1 MLKYRKRKIFINNL
15 QLMASVGAYD
25 DEKKHKQKIIVD
37 IEIYLTNE
45 SETQKDELYETQD
58 YSQFRK
64 IVHDIVN
71 SKHFQLLEILTNKV
85 HLEIIQNEFVIGAKI
100 KITQPDIFSD
110 CEVSYE
116 LSNI

>member
-15 QLMASVGAYD
+15 QLMASVGAYE
-25 DEKKHKQKIIVD
+25 DEKKHKQKIIID
-37 IEIYLTNE
+37 MEIYLTNE
-45 SETQKDELYETQD
+45 SETQKDELHETQD

-64 IVHDIVN
+64 IVNDIVN

-85 HLEIIQNEFVIGAKI
+85 HLEIIQSKFVIGAKI
-100 KITQPDIFSD
+100 KITKPDIFFD
-110 CEVSYE
+110 CEVAYE